1 MDNPIPVASTSPTE
15 PYISDGLADG
25 LGVRGSPASEN
36 GGGLSPISAGD
47 DLISGTVF
55 CIDPQTG
62 GSWSSCDEDDDEDR
76 NARLS
81 LLLLWLMPE
90 SGLVFRLCVDGGA
103 PPSSIERRVLVSS
116 VDANATSRSKPELTR
131 SCQWDS
137 SSPTSSV
144 VCVHAWN
151 RGFLV
156 WFICD
161 LCVCVLVLIV
171 YVLGNFEG
179 VVNKICICYV
189 KLRWVVINMW
199 GMLQQ

>member
-1 MDNPIPVASTSPTE
+1 MGNPIPLPSTSPTD
-15 PYISDGLADG
+15 PYISDGLADGLAEG

-47 DLISGTVF
+47 DLISGTV
-55 CIDPQTG
+55 CCVDPQPIETG
-62 GSWSSCDEDDDEDR
+62 GNWSSCDEDDDEDR

-103 PPSSIERRVLVSS
+103 PPSSMERRVFVSS
-116 VDANATSRSKPELTR
+116 VEANATSRSKPELTR

-161 LCVCVLVLIV
+161 LCVCVCVGFDCV
-171 YVLGNFEG
+171 CSWEF
-179 VVNKICICYV
+179 
-189 KLRWVVINMW
+189 W
-199 GMLQQ
+199 GCG